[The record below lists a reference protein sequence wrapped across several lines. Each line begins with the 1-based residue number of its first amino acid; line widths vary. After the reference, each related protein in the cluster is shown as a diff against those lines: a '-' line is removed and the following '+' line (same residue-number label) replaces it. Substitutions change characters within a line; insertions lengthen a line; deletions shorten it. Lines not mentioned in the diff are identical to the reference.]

1 MRYDFLDPVEE
12 QLSTDMLSNA
22 SISVIA
28 SNPSISY
35 LLSSSYENLLNK
47 YYGEFSMVE
56 IVLIESVDSLE
67 IGFSLDEWS
76 KTYRIGRLLTSSTE
90 IYF

>member
-1 MRYDFLDPVEE
+1 LRYDFLDPVEE

-35 LLSSSYENLLNK
+35 LLSSNYENLLNTN
-47 YYGEFSMVE
+47 YGEFSMVE
-56 IVLIESVDSLE
+56 IVLIESVDSLDL
-67 IGFSLDEWS
+67 GFSLDE
-76 KTYRIGRLLTSSTE
+76 
-90 IYF
+90 